1 MSSKI
6 TTKPAANDAR
16 LFNLTLIES
25 GALQALN
32 KYELGAIRSLFDWVA
47 MEQDTTP
54 DAVRDI
60 TEAQFETE
68 DVGALPRKSYD
79 DVIRF
84 LVNLR
89 IDELL

>member
-16 LFNLTLIES
+16 PFSLTLIQSAE
-25 GALQALN
+25 QQKLN
-32 KYELGAIRSLFDWVA
+32 KYELGAIQSLFLWVA

-54 DAVRDI
+54 EIVRLVTQSRFEASDI
-60 TEAQFETE
+60 A
-68 DVGALPRKSYD
+68 ALPRKSYD

-89 IDELL
+89 IDELG